1 MRRLLLL
8 IYALVFVD
16 EVALLALVPLV
27 PTYRDAFGLSG
38 LEAGVLLASASLAI
52 VVCSLPVGV
61 AGDRFGARRV
71 TLGAGVLL
79 AASCAAQ
86 SLAPDYPALVGA
98 RFAFGIASATVWS
111 AGLSWLADSA
121 GDQPGALS
129 AVVTVAGIGGMVGPA
144 FAGLL
149 ADRVGRGAP
158 FMVLAL
164 VSAALVAALAMAQPG
179 PRRPHQHEPM
189 AAAIG
194 VARRDTFVSA
204 ALALMLLGGFSD
216 GMVFLVGPAQ
226 LGDAGR
232 SAAWIGVVLSISSA
246 VFIAFSA
253 LPARG
258 GARWVTLATGAVCA
272 ALSAV
277 VLLPGIASA
286 AVAAVVFVLVARSA
300 PFGVMYAIT
309 LPLGVRGARR
319 AGIGASTVNGMIGFA
334 WGLASFAGSLSAG
347 ALTDV
352 TGAHA
357 IYALLA
363 VCCALA
369 SAYLVAL
376 RARG

>member
-1 MRRLLLL
+1 
-8 IYALVFVD
+8 
-16 EVALLALVPLV
+16 
-27 PTYRDAFGLSG
+27 
-38 LEAGVLLASASLAI
+38 
-52 VVCSLPVGV
+52 
-61 AGDRFGARRV
+61 
-71 TLGAGVLL
+71 
-79 AASCAAQ
+79 
-86 SLAPDYPALVGA
+86 
-98 RFAFGIASATVWS
+98 
-111 AGLSWLADSA
+111 
-121 GDQPGALS
+121 
-129 AVVTVAGIGGMVGPA
+129 
-144 FAGLL
+144 
-149 ADRVGRGAP
+149 
-158 FMVLAL
+158 
-164 VSAALVAALAMAQPG
+164 
-179 PRRPHQHEPM
+179 M

-194 VARRDTFVSA
+194 VARRDTFVLA

-216 GMVFLVGPAQ
+216 GMIFLVGPAQ

-286 AVAAVVFVLVARSA
+286 AVAAIVFVLVARSA

-334 WGLASFAGSLSAG
+334 WGLASFAGSVSAG

-363 VCCALA
+363 ICCVLA
-369 SAYLVAL
+369 ASYLLAL